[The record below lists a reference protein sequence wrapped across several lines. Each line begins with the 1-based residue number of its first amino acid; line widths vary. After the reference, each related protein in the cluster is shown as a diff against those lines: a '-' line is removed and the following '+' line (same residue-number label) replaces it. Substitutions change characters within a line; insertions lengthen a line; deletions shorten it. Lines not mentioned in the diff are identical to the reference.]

1 MNNSIQVIDYNEIV
15 GYVRA
20 EIWGEKLTPFDLDPK
35 IPVHYVG
42 DAQKVGKA
50 ENAIHDAYNLALTL

>member
-1 MNNSIQVIDYNEIV
+1 MKSYI
-15 GYVRA
+15 
-20 EIWGEKLTPFDLDPK
+20 PFDLNSK